1 MEIAEQAQVEA
12 AVIREVI
19 DAVDKRISAIEGTS
33 KLGVHK
39 ARIYAAV
46 IYEVLASARENSIGS
61 MCLLD
66 APLLDSILDG
76 DEVEGTDVFDRILE
90 VIIAS

>member
-1 MEIAEQAQVEA
+1 MDIAEKAQVEA

-19 DAVDKRISAIEGTS
+19 DAVDKRISAMAGTR
-33 KLGVHK
+33 KLTVPK

-66 APLLDSILDG
+66 APLLDAILDG

-90 VIIAS
+90 VIITS

>member
-19 DAVDKRISAIEGTS
+19 DAVDKRIFAMAGKR
-33 KLGVHK
+33 KLTVSK

-66 APLLDSILDG
+66 APLLDSILDS
-76 DEVEGTDVFDRILE
+76 DEDEGTNVFDRILE
-90 VIIAS
+90 VVITS